1 MGPSDYLTVK
11 QTAELLGISERSV
24 YKAVER
30 GTLRAV
36 VRRGYTRGYRINKA
50 EVDRWLS
57 EEWVAVK

>member
-30 GTLRAV
+30 GELRAI
-36 VRRGYTRGYRINKA
+36 VRRGYVKGYRIAKQ
-50 EVDRWLS
+50 EVDRWLK